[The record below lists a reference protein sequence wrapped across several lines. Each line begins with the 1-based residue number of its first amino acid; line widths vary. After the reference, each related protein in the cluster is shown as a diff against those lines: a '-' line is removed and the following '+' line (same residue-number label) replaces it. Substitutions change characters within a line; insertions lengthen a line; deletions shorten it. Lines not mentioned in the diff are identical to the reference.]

1 MEESYQ
7 MRRNLTDIRENTK
20 RKTRKNRQLIYL
32 FLFLVAVAG
41 IFFFEKER
49 SMEYNPD
56 MNTKY
61 VNTMLQGMEKILNKI
76 PLDTIEAE
84 KEISDENI
92 NRLLEGTERVLS
104 GYIEMKAI
112 GLEFNLYEQEETMT
126 EYIFEQVSAAFFQ
139 LKDRKERRLSDE
151 ELASIRAYFTY
162 LYDIYLIDLYDKEL
176 PYILIEMEKV
186 SKNHEA
192 VAEMAF

>member
-112 GLEFNLYEQEETMT
+112 GLEFNLYDQEETMT